1 MHVSVDRRDAWRFLT
16 VAGPTVLVAV
26 ALLSVVG
33 LPKVSIMA
41 PLYAV
46 GVVLPGCGLGR
57 GTVALARGDVAQAW
71 MYNPASFAVVAGLAA
86 LAVRTAFGAAAGR
99 WVHVHVRANGPVMVA
114 LAIAVGALWVRQW
127 LNADLLM
134 G

>member
-1 MHVSVDRRDAWRFLT
+1 MTVDRRDAWRFLT
-16 VAGPTVLVAV
+16 VAGPSLLVAV
-26 ALLSVVG
+26 AVMAVVG
-33 LPKVSIMA
+33 LPRVPVMA

-46 GVVLPGCGLGR
+46 GIVLPGCGLGR
-57 GTVALARGDVAQAW
+57 ATVALARGDLALAW
-71 MYNPASFAVVAGLAA
+71 AYNPASFVVAAGLAA
-86 LAVRTAFGAAAGR
+86 LAVRTALGAGGGR
-99 WVHVHVRANGPVMVA
+99 WVHVHVRPNGPVMVA